1 MCETLPTLTAQE
13 FVRVHLAVNR
23 IYVYAPY
30 DRTRTKRHIPEKS
43 VNPQPD
49 IRHLSSITLPH
60 KEGQD
65 MMVVYRIGFL
75 IYKDKAGTYVIRA
88 RCDHPDL
95 YQP

>member
-1 MCETLPTLTAQE
+1 MPRMTE
-13 FVRVHLAVNR
+13 
-23 IYVYAPY
+23 
-30 DRTRTKRHIPEKS
+30 PEPNGTYRKKS

-49 IRHLSSITLPH
+49 IRHLSSITFPH
-60 KEGQD
+60 KEDQD